1 MLDGESHKLAT
12 WGRHGL
18 HPVAKRPK
26 TATEKLKDH
35 LADGGE
41 EPSSGAR
48 GATPAI
54 LGMNKATNGQNG
66 GGDIEAERRA
76 WKDKGEEH
84 WKAYKNQA
92 RKLGI
97 SERDIHESIPPT
109 EWSGSMYERDA
120 PKYPHVDSAHKLQA
134 ELSVRRKDNLQ
145 NLSKAD
151 EDPPRKPI
159 KDMTG
164 DEMVEAHKQGKIRIN
179 RSYRPGQ
186 PQHPDYAKK
195 QKKVDKKEPTEPPW
209 WVYMKGGGHT
219 GASKRGAYYA
229 RDIQKLEGKQT
240 KARVVDSAGA
250 DIHGLPYV
258 R

>member
-1 MLDGESHKLAT
+1 MAT
-12 WGRHGL
+12 SGRHGL

-35 LADGGE
+35 LTEGGE
-41 EPSSGAR
+41 GYSSGAR

-54 LGMNKATNGQNG
+54 LGMK
-66 GGDIEAERRA
+66 
-76 WKDKGEEH
+76 
-84 WKAYKNQA
+84 
-92 RKLGI
+92 
-97 SERDIHESIPPT
+97 
-109 EWSGSMYERDA
+109 
-120 PKYPHVDSAHKLQA
+120 
-134 ELSVRRKDNLQ
+134 
-145 NLSKAD
+145 KAD

-164 DEMVEAHKQGKIRIN
+164 DEIVEAHRKGEIRVN

-195 QKKVDKKEPTEPPW
+195 QKKVGKKEPTEPPW
-209 WVYMKGGGHT
+209 WVYMKSGNHT
-219 GASKRGAYYA
+219 GTSTKRGAYYA

-258 R
+258 KSIEHGEQIK